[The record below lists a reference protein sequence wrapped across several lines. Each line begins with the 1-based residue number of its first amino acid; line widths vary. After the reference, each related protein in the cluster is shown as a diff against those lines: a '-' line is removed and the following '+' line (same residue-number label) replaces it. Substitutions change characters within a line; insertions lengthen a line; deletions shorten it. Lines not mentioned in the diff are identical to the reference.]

1 MNYSIFNP
9 LKAAFLIATVVFLQ
23 SCASTGK
30 TPSDPYEDFNRS
42 MWAFNK
48 KADSYVLK
56 PVAEGYKAVTP
67 DPVEKGISNFFSN
80 LSEIPTVINDLLQFK
95 VGKAFHDTGRF
106 LINSTLGLAGFLD
119 PATEM
124 GLARQPE
131 DFGQTLAT
139 WGLDEGAYLMLPL
152 FGPSTG
158 RDLVGEVV
166 DSVVLYSPY
175 DELNDTQTMIFLRGL
190 DLVQTRASLLG
201 LQEQLDSSPDD
212 YQMVRDV
219 YLQRREFLINDGKVV
234 VEDDECEF
242 EEDCDDSWE

>member
-1 MNYSIFNP
+1 MNNSIFNT
-9 LKAAFLIATVVFLQ
+9 LKAVFLIASFAFLQ

-30 TPSDPYEDFNRS
+30 NPSDPYEDFNRS
-42 MWAFNK
+42 MWQFNK
-48 KADSYVLK
+48 KADHYVLK
-56 PVAEGYKAVTP
+56 PVSEGYKAVTP

-80 LSEIPTVINDLLQFK
+80 LGEIPTVINDLLQFK

-124 GLARQPE
+124 GLTRQPE

-139 WGLDEGAYLMLPL
+139 WGVDEGAYLMLPL

-158 RDLVGEVV
+158 RDLTGKVV
-166 DSVVLYSPY
+166 DSVALYSPY

-190 DLVQTRASLLG
+190 DLVQTRAGLLG

-219 YLQRREFLINDGKVV
+219 YLQRREFLVNDGKVV